1 MEGIEK
7 DLLGICIP
15 TYNRSRY
22 LSECLKSV
30 IDEFYP
36 YGFPIYISDN
46 CSTDNT
52 TSVVSSFEKDYDNI
66 KYVRNNSNL
75 GLYRNILNV
84 MQMAETRYIWFMG
97 DDDAI
102 KKGSVERLVEIVNT
116 SPDFLVLNSAL
127 YDKELAA
134 QKYPKAIDCLADKK
148 YLGKD
153 VQNLLIDLKKW
164 SYNGYMSAMVIKKEF
179 LAHLIPKYKEANFL
193 LYGTIWLP
201 LALFYEAIHNRTGLF
216 VCEPMVLN
224 RDNPR
229 PSEKGYWEYFYLD
242 RIRALEY
249 LERMGYYRK
258 IVRKVVKSSILDIVY
273 SSIMARSE
281 NKEPSLL
288 DDYLKKTDLMS
299 LSDKIV
305 IQMVNLF
312 PSSLIK
318 LMKDAILKVKESRV
332 YPSS

>member
-1 MEGIEK
+1 MEVIEK

-15 TYNRSRY
+15 TYNRSGY
-22 LSECLKSV
+22 LRECLRSV
-30 IDEFYP
+30 IDEFSP

-52 TSVVSSFEKDYDNI
+52 TTVVSSFENDYDNI

-75 GLYRNILNV
+75 GPYRNILNV
-84 MQMAETRYIWFMG
+84 IQMAETRYVWFMG

-102 KKGSVERLVEIVNT
+102 RKGSMEMLVKILNT

-127 YDKELAA
+127 QDKELAF

-153 VQNLLIDLKKW
+153 VQNLLIDLKRW

-179 LAHLIPKYKEANFL
+179 LPHLIPKYKEANFP
-193 LYGTIWLP
+193 LYGTMWLP
-201 LALFYEAIHNRTGLF
+201 LALFYEAIHNKTGLF
-216 VCEPMVLN
+216 VCEPIVLN

-229 PSEKGYWEYFYLD
+229 PSEKSYWKYFYLD

-249 LERMGYYRK
+249 LEWMGYDRK

-273 SSIMARSE
+273 SSIMARGE

-299 LSDKIV
+299 LSDKII
-305 IQMVNLF
+305 IQMLNLF

-332 YPSS
+332 HSLS